1 VKNTRIQARLTT
13 WLALCVVLVVALA
26 ACGSDSK
33 SATTTTKGSTP
44 VVALTFGSKNFG
56 GAVALSHAYGQ
67 YLQSKGYKIT
77 FKDSIGPTETTFPA
91 LQKGDID
98 LVGDFLA
105 TTLTYLKGSP
115 TGNKTETYNLLKA
128 ALVGKGVVAVP
139 PSDALDVNGFYV
151 TKATAAK
158 YKLKNLSDLTA
169 VAPQLVFGG
178 PPECATRPLCLG
190 PTENSLYGLHFK
202 EVKKLDV
209 GGPITAKDLDD
220 STIQV
225 GLLFTGSSVISNN
238 IVLLKDDKG
247 LQGADNGI
255 VLINEKKNTASL
267 DADLAAVTA
276 KLDTAAYN
284 KMAIE
289 VQNDKVDP
297 STAAAEFLKNAGLV
311 K

>member
-1 VKNTRIQARLTT
+1 
-13 WLALCVVLVVALA
+13 
-26 ACGSDSK
+26 
-33 SATTTTKGSTP
+33 
-44 VVALTFGSKNFG
+44 
-56 GAVALSHAYGQ
+56 
-67 YLQSKGYKIT
+67 
-77 FKDSIGPTETTFPA
+77 
-91 LQKGDID
+91 
-98 LVGDFLA
+98 
-105 TTLTYLKGSP
+105 
-115 TGNKTETYNLLKA
+115 
-128 ALVGKGVVAVP
+128 
-139 PSDALDVNGFYV
+139 
-151 TKATAAK
+151 
-158 YKLKNLSDLTA
+158 LSDLTA